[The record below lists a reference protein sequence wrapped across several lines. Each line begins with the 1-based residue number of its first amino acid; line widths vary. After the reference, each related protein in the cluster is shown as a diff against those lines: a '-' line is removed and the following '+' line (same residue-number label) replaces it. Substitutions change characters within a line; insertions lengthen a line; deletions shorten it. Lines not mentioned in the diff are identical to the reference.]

1 MYIGSMHIFTE
12 KYSMCHQQDDQ
23 AAKVR
28 LFVQD
33 FDTLD
38 RILWIQ
44 ISETLSLF
52 TCQETFLEVF
62 FSKNVC
68 FPQRKKEIIRK
79 RHCIPLKAS
88 KRRTRYFNQ

>member
-1 MYIGSMHIFTE
+1 
-12 KYSMCHQQDDQ
+12 MCHQQDQ
-23 AAKVR
+23 AAKVL

-52 TCQETFLEVF
+52 TYLPRNIFWRFLFLTTGLVPKE
-62 FSKNVC
+62 
-68 FPQRKKEIIRK
+68 RKKLFKSIGFFK
-79 RHCIPLKAS
+79 VKAS
-88 KRRTRYFNQ
+88 KRSKSFNP

>member
-12 KYSMCHQQDDQ
+12 KYSMCHQQDQ

-52 TCQETFLEVF
+52 TCQETFFGVF
-62 FSKNVC
+62 FLRMCVFTKG
-68 FPQRKKEIIRK
+68 RKKLLENVIVY
-79 RHCIPLKAS
+79 L
-88 KRRTRYFNQ
+88 

>member
-1 MYIGSMHIFTE
+1 
-12 KYSMCHQQDDQ
+12 MCHQQDQ
-23 AAKVR
+23 AAKVL

-52 TCQETFLEVF
+52 TYQETFFEGF
-62 FSKNVC
+62 F
-68 FPQRKKEIIRK
+68 F
-79 RHCIPLKAS
+79 
-88 KRRTRYFNQ
+88 

>member
-1 MYIGSMHIFTE
+1 
-12 KYSMCHQQDDQ
+12 MCHQQDQ
-23 AAKVR
+23 AAKVL

-52 TCQETFLEVF
+52 TCQETFFGVF
-62 FSKNVC
+62 FLRMCV
-68 FPQRKKEIIRK
+68 FPKGRKKLL
-79 RHCIPLKAS
+79 PLKAS
-88 KRRTRYFNQ
+88 KRSTRYFNQ

>member
-12 KYSMCHQQDDQ
+12 KYSMCHQQDQ

-52 TCQETFLEVF
+52 TYQETFFEGF
-62 FSKNVC
+62 F
-68 FPQRKKEIIRK
+68 F
-79 RHCIPLKAS
+79 
-88 KRRTRYFNQ
+88 

>member
-1 MYIGSMHIFTE
+1 MQRNFWTFILLGISCNLQMYIGSMHIFTE
-12 KYSMCHQQDDQ
+12 KYSMCHQQDQ
-23 AAKVR
+23 AAKVW
-28 LFVQD
+28 LFVHD

-62 FSKNVC
+62 F
-68 FPQRKKEIIRK
+68 
-79 RHCIPLKAS
+79 
-88 KRRTRYFNQ
+88 

>member
-12 KYSMCHQQDDQ
+12 KYSMCHQQDQ

-52 TCQETFLEVF
+52 TCQETLLEAFFLRMCVF
-62 FSKNVC
+62 PKGSKKLLENV
-68 FPQRKKEIIRK
+68 IVY
-79 RHCIPLKAS
+79 L
-88 KRRTRYFNQ
+88 